1 MHCITEINF
10 CHFNLEFRLPAWS
23 LTSPTWESLPLRNR
37 RSWWILHTQTLDLDT
52 LHFCFSSE
60 REMDSVS
67 LVGEKEIT
75 YFILIENLTLM
86 TILLHKSS
94 NILYVIH
101 IRSPPR
107 GAASG
112 MSRCNF
118 FGWLLMSLLSFYHMQ
133 LGWNFNML
141 VSELAAVNWPKK
153 LTIYGYLLVGRYYGQ
168 NLRCHK
174 SGPGP

>member
-94 NILYVIH
+94 NISSYI
-101 IRSPPR
+101 ICYTGCPKKMSF
-107 GAASG
+107 SG
-112 MSRCNF
+112 KTLGFIFSCLSHFFFNF
-118 FGWLLMSLLSFYHMQ
+118 ENLSAYLVANILNFPKHPQFLHFGWV
-133 LGWNFNML
+133 W
-141 VSELAAVNWPKK
+141 
-153 LTIYGYLLVGRYYGQ
+153 R
-168 NLRCHK
+168 
-174 SGPGP
+174 

>member
-23 LTSPTWESLPLRNR
+23 LTSPTWESLPLRNP

-67 LVGEKEIT
+67 LVCGKEIT
-75 YFILIENLTLM
+75 YFILIENLTMM

-94 NILYVIH
+94 NISSYI
-101 IRSPPR
+101 ICYTYKESPR

-112 MSRCNF
+112 MSRCHF
-118 FGWLLMSLLSFYHMQ
+118 FGWLLMSLLSFYHVQ
-133 LGWNFNML
+133 SGWNFNML
-141 VSELAAVNWPKK
+141 ESDLAGVHWPEE
-153 LTIYGYLLVGRYYGQ
+153 LTIYG
-168 NLRCHK
+168 
-174 SGPGP
+174 PGPDLWPLKFWP

>member
-23 LTSPTWESLPLRNR
+23 LTSPTWESLPLRKR

-94 NILYVIH
+94 NISSYI
-101 IRSPPR
+101 ICYTYKESPR

-112 MSRCNF
+112 MSRCHF
-118 FGWLLMSLLSFYHMQ
+118 FGWLLMSLLSFYHVQ
-133 LGWNFNML
+133 SGWNFNML
-141 VSELAAVNWPKK
+141 VSELAAENWPEE
-153 LTIYGYLLVGRYYGQ
+153 LTIYG
-168 NLRCHK
+168 
-174 SGPGP
+174 PGPDLWPLKFWL